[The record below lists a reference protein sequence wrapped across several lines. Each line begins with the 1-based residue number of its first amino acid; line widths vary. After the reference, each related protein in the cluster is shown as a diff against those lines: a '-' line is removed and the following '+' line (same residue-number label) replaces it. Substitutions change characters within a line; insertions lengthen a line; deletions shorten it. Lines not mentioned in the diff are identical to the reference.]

1 MEKKETLKD
10 WLERRM
16 DEDMKSLGF
25 TRQTTPT
32 HKSQQETTLT
42 KGTITFPKGKSAKKA
57 KACFQHQKGKQ

>member
-32 HKSQQETTLT
+32 QKSQQGTTPI
-42 KGTITFPKGKSAKKA
+42 KGTITFLKGKSAKKA
-57 KACFQHQKGKQ
+57 KGRSQRPKDKR